1 MEPATAPILVTY
13 EEASNLLGVSIR
25 RLYNLVRASKLRI
38 HGFKQCPYNG
48 KYMKLWSL
56 VELRT
61 LDTEERGKGRAI
73 MVARGH
79 ALAQSRKGRTF
90 PRGYP
95 VLPYGPDLPICPVI
109 TKPKA
114 QKPPKAPKPPK
125 KPKKA
130 PKVPIVSFEK
140 PTTALIASV
149 LKLRMHGHKAGA
161 IAKLVN
167 EPLARIWP
175 ILEGAPKCV
184 NSTVPSA
191 VNHLS
196 SWKKA

>member
-1 MEPATAPILVTY
+1 MEPAIAPILVTY

-25 RLYNLVRASKLRI
+25 RLYNLARASKLRI
-38 HGFKQCPYNG
+38 HGFKQCPSNG
-48 KYMKLWSL
+48 RYMKLWSL
-56 VELRT
+56 AELRT
-61 LDTEERGKGRAI
+61 LDTEEREKGRAI

-90 PRGYP
+90 PRGY
-95 VLPYGPDLPICPVI
+95 
-109 TKPKA
+109 A
-114 QKPPKAPKPPK
+114 KPPKVSKRRQKPKPVDLATIPS
-125 KPKKA
+125 PTYDLA
-130 PKVPIVSFEK
+130 VKVLE
-140 PTTALIASV
+140 
-149 LKLRMHGHKAGA
+149 LRMQGRKAGA